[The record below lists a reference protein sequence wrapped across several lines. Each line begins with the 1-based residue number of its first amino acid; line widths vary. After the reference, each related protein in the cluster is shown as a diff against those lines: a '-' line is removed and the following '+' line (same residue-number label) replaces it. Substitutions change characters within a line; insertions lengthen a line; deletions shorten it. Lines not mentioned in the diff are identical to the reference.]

1 MERGVY
7 SAATGMLAQ
16 QALQET
22 LAQNVA
28 NATTVGYKQDK
39 MTFRAAQNV
48 ALQRLVG
55 ANSRGASIGEMGM
68 GVQSDKTYIDWQSG
82 PITTTNNPLDVS
94 LAPGQFIAAQSG
106 TRTLYTRAGNLQIDA
121 NANLVTA
128 SGRNVLDT
136 RGRAI
141 NLAGR
146 LNIAIDERGNVLA
159 DKQPIAQIQVVQ
171 ADPAQLEKEGDAFYR
186 STNPA
191 SVRAAQNPRLRV
203 GTLEQSNANVMEGLV
218 HLITVSRN
226 FEMAQKALTTQDD
239 LLRQA
244 ATEIGKV

>member
-7 SAATGMLAQ
+7 SAASGMLAQ
-16 QALQET
+16 QSLQEV

-39 MTFRAAQNV
+39 MTFRAAQNM
-48 ALQRLVG
+48 ALLRLTG
-55 ANSRGASIGEMGM
+55 ASSRGVSIGEMGT
-68 GVQSDKTYIDWQSG
+68 GVQKDQTYIDWQSG

-94 LAPGQFIAAQSG
+94 LASGQFLAAQVG

-128 SGRNVLDT
+128 SGRNILDT
-136 RGRAI
+136 QSRPI
-141 NLAGR
+141 NVAGR
-146 LNIAIDERGNVLA
+146 LNITIDERGNVLA
-159 DKQPIAQIQVVQ
+159 NKQPIAQIQIVQ
-171 ADPAQLEKEGDAFYR
+171 ADTALLEKEGDTFYR
-186 STNPA
+186 STSATP
-191 SVRAAQNPRLRV
+191 VPAAQNPRLRI

-218 HLITVSRN
+218 HLITVSRS
-226 FEMAQKALTTQDD
+226 FEMAQKALTTQDE

-244 ATEIGKV
+244 TTELGKV